1 MALTTTDASTV
12 NSTAYK
18 APPSNSDIGQK
29 DIFLK
34 LLVAQMQYQD
44 PMKPQDATAMSQ
56 QLAQFNMVEQQTSTN
71 KLLQQLVDAN
81 GTGSSSG
88 GVSSASAAGYLGH
101 KVTVDQS
108 NIGFDGTT
116 TQNFN
121 VAMDAAASDSLVF
134 IYDSDGNLVRSMQG
148 ALSAGNNPIS
158 WDGMTDSGATA
169 PAGNYLIGVSALDLN
184 GNEVGSS
191 VQLTGTVEGV
201 RFGAGGT
208 ELIVNGQSVPLA
220 DVTELRI

>member
-1 MALTTTDASTV
+1 MALTTTSASDIT
-12 NSTAYK
+12 TAAYK

-29 DIFLK
+29 DIFLN

-71 KLLQQLVDAN
+71 KLLQQLVDAS

-88 GVSSASAAGYLGH
+88 GVNNASAAGYLGH
-101 KVTVDQS
+101 QVTVDQS

-121 VAMDAAASDSLVF
+121 VSMDANASDSMVF
-134 IYDSDGNLVRSMQG
+134 IYDSNGNLVRSMQG
-148 ALSAGNNPIS
+148 SLSAGDNPIS
-158 WDGMTDSGATA
+158 WDGMTDSGEMA
-169 PAGNYLIGVSALDLN
+169 PAGNYLIGVSALDQN

-201 RFGAGGT
+201 RFGANGT
-208 ELIVNGQSVPLA
+208 ELIVNGKSVLLT
-220 DVTELRI
+220 DVIELRI